1 LVGPARDDYRAD
13 LAELARKEGV
23 ADRVEF
29 AGAVPPE
36 RLLETIGAAS
46 VGLALIQPVCLS
58 YRMSLPNKL
67 FEYVAAG
74 VPVLGSD
81 LPAIGPLVSEH
92 EIGLVAQPDQV
103 ADVASKLSEMLE
115 PRRNEAFRLA
125 TRRAAERLNWAHESR
140 ILADAYLEATVAAE
154 QLMPR

>member
-1 LVGPARDDYRAD
+1 VGPARDDYRAG
-13 LAELARKEGV
+13 LEELTRTEGV

-36 RLLETIGAAS
+36 KLLETISEAS
-46 VGLALIQPVCLS
+46 VGLALIEPVCLS

-74 VPVLGSD
+74 IPVLGSD
-81 LPAIGPLVSEH
+81 LPAIGALVNEH

-115 PRRNEAFRLA
+115 PQCNARFRIA
-125 TRRAAERLNWAHESR
+125 TRRAAKRLNWDRESQL
-140 ILADAYLEATVAAE
+140 LAAAYGETAMAA
-154 QLMPR
+154 QQQPPR